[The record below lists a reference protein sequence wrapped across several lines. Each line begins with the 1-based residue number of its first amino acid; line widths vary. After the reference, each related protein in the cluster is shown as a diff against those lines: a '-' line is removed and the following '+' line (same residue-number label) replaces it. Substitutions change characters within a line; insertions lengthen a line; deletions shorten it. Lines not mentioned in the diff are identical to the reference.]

1 MSMSPEDRDR
11 FDRWA
16 RLTSSQLA
24 DVVGL
29 PDHEIR
35 SLIEFGVFPA
45 AQCRPDIAPSWRARK
60 VAAWAW
66 GLQNSARL
74 ADQVEFVLGRRD
86 DNWPKY

>member
-1 MSMSPEDRDR
+1 MPIACDELDKCP
-11 FDRWA
+11 RWA

-35 SLIEFGVFPA
+35 TLIEFDIFPA
-45 AQCRPDIAPSWRARK
+45 AARGAGCVPSWRARK

-66 GLQNSARL
+66 GLRNSASL
-74 ADQVEFVLGRRD
+74 AAQVEFVLGRRD
-86 DNWPKY
+86 DDWAK